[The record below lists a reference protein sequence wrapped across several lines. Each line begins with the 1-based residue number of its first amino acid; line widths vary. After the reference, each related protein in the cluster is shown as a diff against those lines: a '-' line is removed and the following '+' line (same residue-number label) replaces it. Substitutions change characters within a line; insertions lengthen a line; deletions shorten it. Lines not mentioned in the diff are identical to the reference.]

1 MRSGPQR
8 TAIGECVRPPAEGA
22 VDNAGSAWLLHTI
35 PDPSAPIR
43 MTTDRLYHPH
53 TGLLPASDLRRAGHL
68 MNEELARS
76 MKELRRPGHPR
87 VYYLSYLFRNERRES
102 IFGRLGAIAEHQTAA
117 RNFVFCDVRVGSHR
131 YDQVGYGG
139 LRDNDDADESV
150 DYIGMPAEISE
161 DAFKFALWRL
171 TDARYR
177 EAAEQ
182 YYERK
187 SKELHYVDE
196 QRGLASKVKAK
207 GVRSAKIRRFP
218 EVDVDYWTWL
228 IRKASGLLK
237 SCPAIQVSDF
247 EFVAWHRQQMF
258 VDSEGAEIAQ
268 QTSVFDLAARYWLL
282 TPKGAPIEQEAAL
295 IVGDLADLPSEKEL
309 LRIVKARIELILAL
323 SRAPHLN
330 AFSGPVL
337 LGAVPAGLFF
347 HEVVG
352 HRLEGSRL
360 LSSDEGATFADL
372 RGKHIAPAFVDIV
385 DDPTLER
392 FNGKRLIGH
401 FRYDDEGS
409 PAKRAVLVEKGVL
422 RGFLTTSAPIPG
434 QSALNGHARNA
445 RHERPISRMGNL
457 LVVNREP
464 VAEPELWERFLEE
477 IRRRKAPFGIW
488 VRETLGGETYTTKYD
503 FQAFKGE
510 IMHAVR
516 VFPSGR
522 KELVRGV
529 DFVGT
534 PLSALDALLCMGD
547 DPTVDNAFCGAES
560 GQIPVSTIAPSA
572 LLGNLEL
579 QSKDRQKL
587 TQFAMKPPHGLGKR
601 QRS

>member
-1 MRSGPQR
+1 MK
-8 TAIGECVRPPAEGA
+8 
-22 VDNAGSAWLLHTI
+22 D
-35 PDPSAPIR
+35 
-43 MTTDRLYHPH
+43 
-53 TGLLPASDLRRAGHL
+53 
-68 MNEELARS
+68 ELARS
-76 MKELRRPGHPR
+76 MKLLRRPGHPR

-102 IFGRLGAIAEHQTAA
+102 IFGRLGSVVEHQIAS

-131 YDQVGYGG
+131 YDQVSHGG

-150 DYIGMPAEISE
+150 DYITMPAEVGP
-161 DAFKFALWRL
+161 DAFQFALWRL

-207 GVRSAKIRRFP
+207 GVRSLSIRKFA

-228 IRKASGLLK
+228 IRKASALLK
-237 SCPAIQVSDF
+237 SCPAIQVSDM
-247 EFVAWHRQQMF
+247 EFVAWHRQQLF

-268 QTSVFDLAARYWLL
+268 QSSVFDLAARYWLL
-282 TPKGAPIEQEAAL
+282 TPRGAPIEQEVAL
-295 IVGDLADLPSEKEL
+295 VVGDLADLPGEKEL
-309 LRIVKARIELILAL
+309 LRMVKVRIELILAMA
-323 SRAPHLN
+323 RAPHLN

-372 RGKHIAPAFVDIV
+372 RGKAIAPPFVDII
-385 DDPTLER
+385 DDPTVKSFR
-392 FNGKRLIGH
+392 GKRLTGH
-401 FRYDDEGS
+401 FRFDDEGR
-409 PAKRAVLVEKGVL
+409 PAKRAVLVERGVL
-422 RGFLTTSAPIPG
+422 RNFLTTSAPLPG
-434 QSALNGHARNA
+434 QSELNGHARNA

-457 LVVNREP
+457 FVVNREP
-464 VAEPELWERFLEE
+464 VATDDLWQRFLEE

-522 KELVRGV
+522 QELVRGV

-547 DPTVDNAFCGAES
+547 DDTLDNAFCGAES
-560 GQIPVSTIAPSA
+560 GHIPVSTIAPSA

-587 TQFAMKPPHGLGKR
+587 TQFAMPPPQGRATTPGRGASLHLRG
-601 QRS
+601 

>member
-1 MRSGPQR
+1 MTH
-8 TAIGECVRPPAEGA
+8 TA
-22 VDNAGSAWLLHTI
+22 
-35 PDPSAPIR
+35 
-43 MTTDRLYHPH
+43 RLYHPH
-53 TGLLPASDLRRAGHL
+53 AGLLAPADLRRAGRL
-68 MNEELARS
+68 MKEELARS
-76 MKELRRPGHPR
+76 VDLLRRPGHPR

-102 IFGRLGAIAEHQTAA
+102 VFGRLGAVVEHQTNT

-131 YDQVGYGG
+131 YDQVAHGG
-139 LRDNDDADESV
+139 LRDNDEAAEST
-150 DYIGMPAEISE
+150 DYIGMPAEVSPE
-161 DAFKFALWRL
+161 AFKFALWRL

-177 EAAEQ
+177 EAAQQ

-196 QRGLASKVKAK
+196 QRGLPSKMKLPPA
-207 GVRSAKIRRFP
+207 RSTAIRRFA
-218 EVDVDYWTWL
+218 EVDIDYWRYL
-228 IRKASGLLK
+228 IRKASALLK
-237 SCPAIQVSDF
+237 DYPNIHVSDF
-247 EFVAWHRQQMF
+247 EFVAWHRQQLF
-258 VDSEGAEIAQ
+258 VDSVGSEIVQ
-268 QTSVFDLAARYWLL
+268 QMSIFDLAARFWLI
-282 TPKGAPIEQEAAL
+282 TPRGAPVEQEVAL
-295 IVGDLADLPSEKEL
+295 VVGDLADLPSEKDL
-309 LRIVKARIELILAL
+309 LRMVRERIDLILKLA
-323 SRAPHLN
+323 SAPHLN

-337 LGAVPAGLFF
+337 LAPVPTGLFF

-372 RGKHIAPAFVDIV
+372 RGKQIAPEFVDII
-385 DDPTLER
+385 DDPTVTTFAGR
-392 FNGKRLIGH
+392 RLTGH
-401 FRYDDEGS
+401 FRFDDEGV
-409 PAKRAVLVEKGVL
+409 PARRAVLVQRGKL
-422 RGFLTTSAPIPG
+422 RSFLTTSAPIPG
-434 QSALNGHARNA
+434 QQELNGHARNE

-457 LVVNREP
+457 FVVNRAP
-464 VAEPELWERFLEE
+464 VPRDELWQRFLEE
-477 IRRRKAPFGIW
+477 IKRRKAPFGIW

-522 KELVRGV
+522 TELVRGV

-587 TQFAMKPPHGLGKR
+587 TQFAMPPPHAR
-601 QRS
+601 